1 MKKLGLA
8 ISGAVVLLA
17 FPTGTR
23 LVSAEDAVV
32 TRDTVTTPIFETGL
46 PDDCRPGLTGTIVGT
61 DVVEYQSVETAAHF
75 HITLTVTDTARIDW
89 SDGSYSIVGSVDH
102 ESFSTGLGSTVFN
115 TAHQDSGSTYS
126 ADGVFLVRSTFHIVE
141 HFTVTDGVVRA
152 EFAIGRFHF
161 FGDC

>member
-8 ISGAVVLLA
+8 ISSAVVLLA
-17 FPTGTR
+17 FPTGTK
-23 LVSAEDAVV
+23 LVAAAAIV

-46 PDDCRPGLTGTIVGT
+46 PDECRPELTGTLVGT
-61 DVVEYQSVETAAHF
+61 DVVDYQSVETDGHF

-102 ESFSTGLGSTVFN
+102 ESFDTGHGATVFN
-115 TAHQDSGSTYS
+115 TAHQDSGNTYS

-152 EFAIGRFHF
+152 EFALGRLHF